1 MLEHLGL
8 PGQAARLNAA
18 IETTTASGIP
28 TRDVGGTSA
37 TEDVIKALIDA
48 LAG

>member
-18 IETTTASGIP
+18 IETTTASGIL